1 MTLLYAHKYLYF
13 ISISV
18 NTNINKMDAY
28 FGLMKSAQWLIYIYF
43 HDRRVRQMDF
53 QMLMLEEL
61 SLIPPS
67 WKALF
72 MSIRLTGELSEERKV
87 CTREHADRWQICR
100 FLSLLRKQEVGLE
113 LQARY

>member
-1 MTLLYAHKYLYF
+1 M
-13 ISISV
+13 
-18 NTNINKMDAY
+18 AY
-28 FGLMKSAQWLIYIYF
+28 IYIYL
-43 HDRRVRQMDF
+43 HDKRVRQMDF
-53 QMLMLEEL
+53 QMLMLEES

-72 MSIRLTGELSEERKV
+72 MSIWLTGELAEERKV

-100 FLSLLRKQEVGLE
+100 FLSFLRKQEVGLE